1 MGAMSL
7 SHILVVALLA
17 VLLFGRGKVSELM
30 GDLAKGI
37 RSFKRGL
44 ADDEGTPGAPRI
56 AHDATDA
63 AQRADGA
70 PKA

>member
-44 ADDEGTPGAPRI
+44 ADDEGTPEAPRI
-56 AHDATDA
+56 AHGATA
-63 AQRADGA
+63 AAPRADGV